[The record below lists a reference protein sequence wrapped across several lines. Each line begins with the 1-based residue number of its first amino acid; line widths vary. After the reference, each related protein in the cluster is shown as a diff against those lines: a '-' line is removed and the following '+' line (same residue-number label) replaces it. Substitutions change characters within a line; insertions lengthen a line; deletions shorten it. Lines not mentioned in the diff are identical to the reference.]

1 MTMGDRLPRGSGW
14 DVFDAIRRD
23 GSYDVHQKRDHVQMK
38 HDDKPGRRVTID
50 RNRHDILPPKTLK
63 SVLKQADM
71 TVERLKE
78 LL

>member
-1 MTMGDRLPRGSGW
+1 
-14 DVFDAIRRD
+14 
-23 GSYDVHQKRDHVQMK
+23 MK

-50 RNRHDILPPKTLK
+50 RDRLDILPPKTLK
-63 SVLKQADM
+63 SVLNQPDM